1 MDTGISKKYEIY
13 RGNVQTSPQG
23 DQSEAELARI
33 NFCRERYVYM
43 SNARSIVQNK
53 WLAAK
58 ELYEIFEAQ
67 LMQGEVWNA
76 PYRFPMLFGVIQRK
90 ASELLNNLPE
100 VRVHSTKAS
109 SVNFAIA
116 SQAVLD
122 HTEQLTNTLREK
134 ARVIYDTLLYG
145 TGVLYEGYAIQ
156 TKWVTPIDEET
167 EDENALL
174 LENDKQKLITYY
186 NGVVSER
193 VDPRD
198 FLIDDQALIFYDETG
213 IQGARD
219 CFRRR
224 YYPYSTFLAQFK
236 DFKNIDKVT
245 PVAWGTDFFGLS
257 KLPFPKET
265 QEQKM
270 VSRWVVVY
278 EYWNDELDMVE
289 LIANNQEIFYGANP
303 FKHKRLPFTIY
314 YNYRRDDSCWGISE
328 TEVVAPFIFAK
339 EEIMNLQILDG
350 KLQLQPALA
359 VSGDISVNTEEF
371 ELQPGAILRL
381 RGLNGGKVGDAIQ
394 PLNFGKVS
402 DDGMEL
408 LQKLEDEQISITGDD
423 TRALY
428 ENPDQLATQ
437 TMAKQQTSQK
447 RIRSNVMQNT
457 IESERSR
464 VTMRLSNI
472 VQFFAKPYQNIDG
485 NVEYRRIRIE
495 GYSIKQDDDE
505 SKPEFTQQY
514 GLLSTFSLNPKAIGD
529 GQGIEIEIVDAI
541 MEDNI
546 KQHEIQD
553 MNTLLSNLT
562 NLLPLEPNVGKQIN
576 VIGLIKQ
583 IAKKM
588 NVDYDEIFPMPIN
601 SDGEDETDLELQ
613 LVAMG
618 IVPDIDPNADPQQSL
633 RRYLN
638 YMNTKAYKNSNK
650 EAKQALQTF
659 IQLTADYAKTYIQ
672 NRLAVMRSFNA
683 ESLGPAAVA
692 PATSAAPNG
701 GGQNVSPM
709 APGPVPTGGATSP
722 DQAST
727 AVSGPAGV
735 PNRLGFGPDQSAST
749 ATQQSTG
756 NI

>member
-1 MDTGISKKYEIY
+1 MDIGISEKYEIY
-13 RGNVQTSPQG
+13 RGNVVVQPSGVQ
-23 DQSEAELARI
+23 DEAELVRI

-43 SNARSIVQNK
+43 ANSRSVVQNK
-53 WLAAK
+53 WLLAK
-58 ELYEIFEAQ
+58 DLYEIFEFQ
-67 LMQGEVWNA
+67 LQQGEVWNA
-76 PYRFPMLFGVIQRK
+76 PYRFPLLFGVIQRK
-90 ASELLNNLPE
+90 ASELINNLPE
-100 VRVHSTKAS
+100 VRVHGTRTST
-109 SVNFAIA
+109 VDFAISA
-116 SQAVLD
+116 QAVLD

-134 ARVIYDTLLYG
+134 VRCIYDTLLYG
-145 TGVLYEGYAIQ
+145 TGIIYEGYAIQ
-156 TKWVTPIDEET
+156 TKMVTPITDES
-167 EDENALL
+167 EDEDALL
-174 LENDKQKLITYY
+174 LEDGKKELITYY

-224 YYPYSTFLAQFK
+224 YYPYSTFMEQFK
-236 DFKNIDKVT
+236 DFKNIDKVV

-278 EYWNDELDMVE
+278 EYWNQELDMVE
-289 LIANNQEIFYGANP
+289 LIANNQEIYFGSNP
-303 FKHKRLPFTIY
+303 YKHKRLPFTVY

-328 TEVVAPFIFAK
+328 TEIVAPFIFAQ
-339 EEIMNLQILDG
+339 EEVMNLQLLDE
-350 KLQLQPALA
+350 KLNLQSAIA
-359 VSGDISVNTEEF
+359 VDGDISFNAEEN

-394 PLNFGKVS
+394 PLNFGKV
-402 DDGMEL
+402 DRDGGMNF
-408 LQKLEDEQISITGDD
+408 LQKLEDVQISVTGDD

-464 VTMRLSNI
+464 ISMRLSNI
-472 VQFFAKPYQNIDG
+472 IQFYAKPYQNIDG
-485 NVEYRRIRIE
+485 QVEFRRIRIE
-495 GYSIKQDDDE
+495 GYSVKQDDDE

-514 GLLSTFSLNPKAIGD
+514 GLLSNFTLNPKALGD

-553 MNTLLSNLT
+553 MNALLQNLT
-562 NLLPLEPNVGKQIN
+562 QLIPLDQNVAKQIN

-601 SDGEDETDLELQ
+601 KDGQDETDMELQ

-618 IVPDIDPNADPQQSL
+618 VVPDPDPNMDPQQSL
-633 RRYLN
+633 RRYIK
-638 YMNTKAYKNSNK
+638 YMDTKAYKQSSAK
-650 EAKQALQTF
+650 SKQALQQL
-659 IQLTADYAKTYIQ
+659 IQSTLEYAKTYIQ

-683 ESLGPAAVA
+683 ESLGQANMAQAQGNPQD
-692 PATSAAPNG
+692 G
-701 GGQNVSPM
+701 GGAG
-709 APGPVPTGGATSP
+709 APGMAQGAVPAGGATSP

-727 AVSGPAGV
+727 AVSGPTGV
-735 PNRLGFGPDQSAST
+735 PNRLGYGSNQSASSS
-749 ATQQSTG
+749 TQQSSQ
-756 NI
+756 

>member
-1 MDTGISKKYEIY
+1 MDTGISEKYEVY
-13 RGNVQTSPQG
+13 RGNVVTQPSG
-23 DQSEAELARI
+23 DQSEEELARI
-33 NFCRERYVYM
+33 NFCRDRYVYM
-43 SNARSIVQNK
+43 ANSRSVVQNK
-53 WLAAK
+53 WLLAK
-58 ELYEIFEAQ
+58 ELYEIFEYQ
-67 LMQGEVWNA
+67 LQQGEVWNA
-76 PYRFPMLFGVIQRK
+76 PYRFPLLFGVIQRK
-90 ASELLNNLPE
+90 ASELINNLPE
-100 VRVHSTKAS
+100 VRVHGTRTST
-109 SVNFAIA
+109 VDFAISA
-116 SQAVLD
+116 QAVLD

-134 ARVIYDTLLYG
+134 VRCLYDTLLYG
-145 TGVLYEGYAIQ
+145 TGIIYEGYAIQ
-156 TKWVTPIDEET
+156 QKWVTPITEES
-167 EDENALL
+167 EDKDALL
-174 LENDKQKLITYY
+174 LEEGKKKLITYY

-224 YYPYSTFLAQFK
+224 YYPYSTFMEQFK
-236 DFKNIDKVT
+236 DFKNIDKVV

-270 VSRWVVVY
+270 VAKWVVVY
-278 EYWNDELDMVE
+278 EYWNQELDMVE
-289 LIANNQEIFYGANP
+289 LIGNNQEIYFGSNP
-303 FKHKRLPFTIY
+303 YKHKRLPFTVY

-328 TEVVAPFIFAK
+328 TEVVAPFIFAQ
-339 EEIMNLQILDG
+339 EEVMNLQLLDE
-350 KLQLQPALA
+350 KLNLQSAIA
-359 VSGDISVNTEEF
+359 VDGDISFNAEEN

-394 PLNFGKVS
+394 PLNFGKV
-402 DDGMEL
+402 DRDGGMNF
-408 LQKLEDEQISITGDD
+408 LQKLEDVQIGVTGDD

-464 VTMRLSNI
+464 ISMRLSNI
-472 VQFFAKPYQNIDG
+472 IQFYAKPFQNIDG
-485 NVEYRRIRIE
+485 QVEFRRIRIE
-495 GYSIKQDDDE
+495 GYSVKQDDDE
-505 SKPEFTQQY
+505 SKPEFIQQY
-514 GLLSTFSLNPKAIGD
+514 GLLSNFTLNPKALGD
-529 GQGIEIEIVDAI
+529 GQGIEIEVVDAI

-553 MNTLLSNLT
+553 MNALLQNLT
-562 NLLPLEPNVGKQIN
+562 QLIPLDENVAKQIN

-583 IAKKM
+583 MAKKM

-601 SDGEDETDLELQ
+601 KDGQDETDMELQ

-618 IVPDIDPNADPQQSL
+618 VVPDPDPNMDPQQSL
-633 RRYLN
+633 RRYIK
-638 YMNTKAYKNSNK
+638 YMDTKAYKQSSAK
-650 EAKQALQTF
+650 AKQALQQL
-659 IQLTADYAKTYIQ
+659 IQSTLEYAKTYIQ

-683 ESLGPAAVA
+683 ESLGQANMAQA
-692 PATSAAPNG
+692 PGNPQNG
-701 GGQNVSPM
+701 GGAGTPGM
-709 APGPVPTGGATSP
+709 AQGAVPTGGATSP

-727 AVSGPAGV
+727 AVPGPAGV
-735 PNRLGFGPDQSAST
+735 PNRLGYGPNQSPSSS
-749 ATQQSTG
+749 TQQSSQ
-756 NI
+756 

>member
-1 MDTGISKKYEIY
+1 MDTGISEQLEIY
-13 RGNVQTSPQG
+13 QGNVTIQPSGSQT
-23 DQSEAELARI
+23 EEELARI
-33 NFCRERYVYM
+33 NFCRQRYVYQ

-53 WLAAK
+53 WLLAK
-58 ELYEIFEAQ
+58 ELYEIFEYQ
-67 LMQGEVWNA
+67 LQQGEVWNA
-76 PYRFPMLFGVIQRK
+76 PYRYPLLFGAIQRK
-90 ASELLNNLPE
+90 ASELINNLPE
-100 VRVHSTKAS
+100 VRVHSTRS
-109 SVNFAIA
+109 STVDFAIA

-134 ARVIYDTLLYG
+134 VRCSYDTLLYG
-145 TGVLYEGYAIQ
+145 TGIIYEGYAIQ
-156 TKWVTPIDEET
+156 TKLVTPITDET
-167 EDENALL
+167 EEQDALL
-174 LENDKQKLITYY
+174 LDDGAKKLITYY

-224 YYPYSTFLAQFK
+224 YYPYSTFMEQFK
-236 DFKNIDKVT
+236 DFKNIDKVV

-270 VSRWVVVY
+270 VSRWVILY
-278 EYWNDELDMVE
+278 EYWNQELDMVE
-289 LIANNQEIFYGANP
+289 LIANDQEIFFGSNP
-303 FKHKRLPFTIY
+303 FKHKRLPFTVY

-328 TEVVAPFIFAK
+328 TEILAPFIFTQ
-339 EEIMNLQILDG
+339 EEILNLQILDE
-350 KLQLQPALA
+350 KLKLQPALA
-359 VSGDISVNTEEF
+359 VDGDISFNSEEN
-371 ELQPGAILRL
+371 ELQPGAIFRL
-381 RGLNGGKVGDAIQ
+381 RGLNGGKVGDAIA
-394 PLNFGKVS
+394 PLNFGRTD
-402 DDGMEL
+402 DDGMNF
-408 LQKLEDEQISITGDD
+408 LQKLEDIQISVTGDD

-464 VTMRLSNI
+464 ITMRLSNI
-472 VQFFAKPYQNIDG
+472 IQFYAKPYQNIDG
-485 NVEYRRIRIE
+485 DVEYRRIRIE

-505 SKPEFTQQY
+505 TKPVFQQQY
-514 GLLSTFSLNPKAIGD
+514 GLVANFTLNPATLGD

-546 KQHEIQD
+546 KQKEVQD
-553 MNTLLSNLT
+553 MMTLLGNLT
-562 NLLPLEPNVGKQIN
+562 NLLSLPQGQQVSQQIN

-588 NVDYDEIFPMPIN
+588 NVDYDEVFPMPIN
-601 SDGEDETDLELQ
+601 KDGEDETDMELQ

-618 IVPDIDPNADPQQSL
+618 VVPDPDPNVDPQQSL
-633 RRYLN
+633 RRYIK
-638 YMNTKAYKNSNK
+638 YMQTKAYKKSTPK
-650 EAKQALQTF
+650 AQQALQQL
-659 IQLTADYAKTYIQ
+659 IQSTLAYAKTYTQ
-672 NRLAVMRSFNA
+672 NRLAVMRAFNA
-683 ESLGPAAVA
+683 QSLGQANMAQAPGAAQ
-692 PATSAAPNG
+692 NG
-701 GGQNVSPM
+701 GGPNAASM
-709 APGPVPTGGATSP
+709 APGAVPAGGATSP

-727 AVSGPAGV
+727 AVSGPTGV
-735 PNRLGFGPDQSAST
+735 PNRLGFGKNQSPST
-749 ATQQSTG
+749 ATQQPS
-756 NI
+756 